1 MLHEKHAPPACEL
14 ETFNLSKLHVEAL
27 NSSDGS
33 EFSAMCSFDYNV
45 LCCSDNLRIKKLVM
59 QYSLAPNQEDE
70 KLRCPYAI
78 DVEIE
83 GVFSFP
89 DDTPE
94 ENIDYLCRVNGL
106 TILYGIL
113 RGEIANVTG
122 SFKNGKFILPTVM
135 MQDVV
140 QDIEKRKSAAR
151 ETAKENAQPPG
162 QP

>member
-1 MLHEKHAPPACEL
+1 MKNTSHPVCEL

-27 NSSDGS
+27 NSSADN
-33 EFSAMCSFDYNV
+33 EFSAMYSFDYNV
-45 LCCSDNLRIKKLVM
+45 LCRKDEPRIKKLVM
-59 QYSLAPNQEDE
+59 QYSLVPNQEDE
-70 KLRCPYAI
+70 TPRCPYAI

-89 DDTPE
+89 DDTPA

-140 QDIEKRKSAAR
+140 QDIEKRKAEAR
-151 ETAKENAQPPG
+151 AESSNNTEISG
-162 QP
+162 QS